1 MRLRPGG
8 GGGGAGDGGRATKF
22 HGGGGEGGGGA
33 AIVAIA
39 SASAATIGKGED
51 RRAEDRQGRRSLEEI
66 PIEIPTGLI
75 LAFVRVPPS
84 A

>member
-39 SASAATIGKGED
+39 SASAATIGKGD